1 MTFVVQAVDPA
12 VVYPVRQQVLRTHQ
26 TLDQVAFPEDG
37 AAGAGHFA
45 AVRDGEILGVVTVFR
60 QRPARWQPAEDQE
73 DWWRLRGMAT
83 VASSR
88 REGVGR
94 ALVAAVIAHVVA
106 HGGTRLWCHARLAA
120 VPFYQAM
127 EFATVGEQWVEP
139 VVGPHVVMWRPI
151 P

>member
-1 MTFVVQAVDPA
+1 
-12 VVYPVRQQVLRTHQ
+12 
-26 TLDQVAFPEDG
+26 
-37 AAGAGHFA
+37 
-45 AVRDGEILGVVTVFR
+45 
-60 QRPARWQPAEDQE
+60 
-73 DWWRLRGMAT
+73 MAT

-94 ALVAAVIAHVVA
+94 DLVAAVVAHVVA
-106 HGGTRLWCHARLAA
+106 RGGTRLWCHARLAA
-120 VPFYQAM
+120 VPFYQVM